1 MAIPV
6 QSVVIPCFNEVTLL
20 PCLNSLSRCHPP
32 PEPVEVLVIVNAP
45 EGASREI
52 TDINRHA
59 SEEATLW
66 AGTHTFPW
74 LHCQILNFPSM
85 PRKDAGAG
93 LARKTGMDIAMQ
105 RFRDLDRTDGIISS
119 LDADTLVDRN
129 YLKHIQQLFHDH
141 PECNA
146 CTVYFEHPLQGSDF
160 PPDVYR
166 AITQYELHL
175 RYYVQALRY
184 TGFPYAFH
192 TIGSCFSVRASAYSR
207 QGGMNKRK
215 AGEDFYFLQKLMPLG
230 GVCELNSTCV
240 YPSPRP
246 SGRVPFGTGPFINKY
261 IQGKQQ
267 EWHTYHPDAF
277 RDIKSFFDKTDLYY
291 QSGHPA
297 IRQVC
302 DSLPAPVRA
311 FISGQV
317 TEKITEIN
325 RNSSTSAAFR
335 KRFFAWFN
343 AFKILKFLNFVHEYY
358 YTRVPVSR
366 AVLALPGVIDAKKW
380 ETGCEFQQEEVDPE
394 ALLKIL
400 RGLQKQNEYR
410 I

>member
-1 MAIPV
+1 MSIPV

-20 PCLNSLSRCHPP
+20 PCLNSLSHCHPP
-32 PEPVEVLVIVNAP
+32 PEPVEVIAIVNAP
-45 EGASREI
+45 EGAPREI
-52 TDINRHA
+52 TDTNLHA
-59 SEEATLW
+59 FEEATSW
-66 AGTHTFPW
+66 AGANTIPW
-74 LHCQILNFPSM
+74 LQFKILHFPSM
-85 PRKDAGAG
+85 PPKDAGAG

-105 RFRDLDRTDGIISS
+105 TFRDQGRKDGIISS

-129 YLKHIQQLFHDH
+129 YLKHIQQLFHDY

-146 CTVYFEHPLQGSDF
+146 CTVYFEHPLQGDDF
-160 PPDVYR
+160 PPKVYR

-184 TGFPYAFH
+184 AGFPYAFH

-246 SGRVPFGTGPFINKY
+246 SQRVPFGTGPFINKY
-261 IQGKQQ
+261 LLSTEQ

-277 RDIKSFFDKTDLYY
+277 RDIKDLFDKIDLFCLA
-291 QSGHPA
+291 GHPS

-302 DSLPAPVRA
+302 DSLPGPVRA
-311 FISGQV
+311 FVSGQI
-317 TEKITEIN
+317 TEKIDEIN
-325 RNSSTSAAFR
+325 RNSSSPATFR

-343 AFKILKFLNFVHEYY
+343 AFKILRFLNFAHEHHYDK
-358 YTRVPVSR
+358 VPVSR
-366 AVLALPGVIDAKKW
+366 AVIDLLEMCGQDYQTEDA
-380 ETGCEFQQEEVDPE
+380 FPE
-394 ALLKIL
+394 DLLKIL